1 MNKKFLSAILFG
13 ALMVTSTGTFVSCKD
28 YDEDIDA
35 INSELTNIKS
45 QIAALQSKVDAG
57 NYVTGVT
64 KTADGITFAFSNGS
78 PVVVAIKDGAQ
89 GPAGKDG
96 SVVEVK
102 EGVLYIDGEAT
113 EIKVCEAAAEFKPAV
128 SVVEGEWAVLNEE
141 GEYVS
146 TGILATSTTAV
157 QNADKSWTVTITD
170 AEGNEQTIKVPSAS
184 STIADIDFMGVTTL
198 SKLDANLAENDIKD
212 ELSVE
217 YAWIAKIIKKY
228 DGDKETT
235 WSAQKEVKKGQV
247 LTTLA
252 PNKQTLIARIESG
265 ADASEL
271 AFTLKNSKGNQLPV
285 SVGTAAQ
292 YKGLLSRGT
301 AGLYALSLDNTDAVY
316 AKAADYTGLY
326 KGGLNALVEVG
337 GFTSNYNLTVN
348 PVAATVAEGKVAKVG
363 GNAIEGT
370 YYEVDLNK
378 DLALGFDANSKYVYD
393 YYVEAADET
402 IAGMFGFT
410 ADKANGTFKVTKLAD
425 AISIA
430 TFKLNVYKLHIN
442 GAIYKEQITIKPL
455 RTIGQ
460 EVVYNLGNQTIKN
473 SMKLTVDLADMFAAL
488 GEDAAIWKNSQLGA
502 ETATPS
508 IKIGNDA
515 ATLANAVYTY
525 KNANGQ
531 SVGQY
536 YLHNATKLEIT
547 FDAVSN
553 NAKALNV
560 GKEYTITIVYKDVD
574 GDKLNDIKVK
584 FTPVM
589 PALSSYITKRE
600 AVWNENTLMA
610 YFAEPATPWAE
621 TALDPKYD
629 MTTGFTKLGSTK
641 AEDNTVITLSLDGD
655 QKISDKKVVA
665 DGMATMTGTSLQL
678 YKTTI
683 GSTTKFWAYAQ
694 ELNVKVAATYL
705 GVYSFTDEEIKAAG
719 FKVKVQS
726 ALEAGKIVPAEGSV
740 ITIPA
745 AAAGEYAKLT
755 ADMIT
760 GYTYNNQPYS
770 LFKNATATSTGYKY
784 TYIKDVKFESVD
796 NVLYTIVDTDSD
808 TTDGVTET
816 VWDAANKKE
825 VVGYVQINS
834 GQLTNTT
841 TTEIKVTVSDR
852 FGFSKEVKV
861 PVKITVGE

>member
-1 MNKKFLSAILFG
+1 MAEELQKLVGNG
-13 ALMVTSTGTFVSCKD
+13 DYVTSISVSGQ
-28 YDEDIDA
+28 
-35 INSELTNIKS
+35 NLVVN
-45 QIAALQSKVDAG
+45 
-57 NYVTGVT
+57 T
-64 KTADGITFAFSNGS
+64 KNGS
-78 PVVVAIKDGAQ
+78 TNVAL
-89 GPAGKDG
+89 PEGKDEVG
-96 SVVEVK
+96 SFCEVVG
-102 EGVLYIDGEAT
+102 GVLYIDGVAT
-113 EIKVCEAAAEFKPAV
+113 DIKVCEQAEDAEYKPYV
-128 SVVEGEWAVLNEE
+128 DIVNGEWAVLQED
-141 GEYVS
+141 GSYLS
-146 TGILATSTTAV
+146 TGVEVSSVAVSGDKKTGYTLTVKDANGEATVVKLPT
-157 QNADKSWTVTITD
+157 
-170 AEGNEQTIKVPSAS
+170 AS
-184 STIADIDFMGVTTL
+184 STVADVEFLGVTTL
-198 SKLDANLAENDIKD
+198 NKLDANLNESAIKD
-212 ELSVE
+212 ELAVE

-235 WSAQKEVKKGQV
+235 WSAQKDVVKGQV

-271 AFTLKNSKGNQLPV
+271 AFTLKNSKGNQLPI
-285 SVGTAAQ
+285 SVGAAAQ
-292 YKGLLSRGT
+292 YQGLLSRLSRGA
-301 AGLYALSLDNTDAVY
+301 AGLYALALDNTDAVY
-316 AKAADYTGLY
+316 AKKADYTGLY
-326 KGGLNALVEVG
+326 KGGLNAMVEDG
-337 GFTSNYNLTVN
+337 GFTSNYNLTVTTTE
-348 PVAATVAEGKVAKVG
+348 ATVSEGKVAKVG
-363 GNAIEGT
+363 GNAIENT

-378 DLALGFDANSKYVYD
+378 DLALEFDANTKYVYD
-393 YYVEAADET
+393 YYVEADDAT

-430 TFKLNVYKLHIN
+430 SFKLNVYKLHIN

-460 EVVYNLGNQTIKN
+460 EVVYNLGEQTIKN

-488 GEDAAIWKNSQLGA
+488 GDDAAIWKNSQLGA
-502 ETATPS
+502 ETATPTV
-508 IKIGNDA
+508 KIGNDA
-515 ATLANAVYTY
+515 ATLANVAYTY
-525 KNANGQ
+525 KNANNQ

-547 FDAVSN
+547 FDTVAN

-560 GKEYTITIVYKDVD
+560 GKEYTITIVYKDAD

-610 YFAEPATPWAE
+610 YFAEPATPWAV
-621 TALDPKYD
+621 TSLDPKYD

-641 AEDNTVITLSLDGD
+641 TEDKTVITLSLDAD
-655 QKISDKKVVA
+655 QKISDKKVVG

-683 GSTTKFWAYAQ
+683 GSTNKFWAYAQ
-694 ELNVKVAATYL
+694 DLNVKVAATYL

-726 ALEAGKIVPAEGSV
+726 ALEAGKIVPAEGNV

-745 AAAGEYAKLT
+745 AAGEYARLT

-770 LFKNATATSTGYKY
+770 LFMNATSATAIGYKY
-784 TYIKDVKFESVD
+784 TYIKSVKFESVD
-796 NVLYTIVDTDSD
+796 TVLYTIVDTDSD
-808 TTDGVTET
+808 ATDGVTET
-816 VWDAANKKE
+816 IWDAENKKE